1 MDLKPDPVK
10 ILDLAE
16 IVRSPTEKDLGP
28 WFYVDARKTP
38 IFIEVRYLIHL
49 LYLESRLEIA
59 TGSFLLPGKRTLN
72 KFSLM
77 IETAHSRLQQ
87 LLFCTTHF
95 RLKG

>member
-10 ILDLAE
+10 ILDIAE

-49 LYLESRLEIA
+49 
-59 TGSFLLPGKRTLN
+59 FLPG
-72 KFSLM
+72 
-77 IETAHSRLQQ
+77 ITA
-87 LLFCTTHF
+87 
-95 RLKG
+95 

>member
-10 ILDLAE
+10 ILDIAE

-49 LYLESRLEIA
+49 
-59 TGSFLLPGKRTLN
+59 FLPG
-72 KFSLM
+72 
-77 IETAHSRLQQ
+77 ITAWNYHRI
-87 LLFCTTHF
+87 LFIAGEKDTE
-95 RLKG
+95 